1 MRALPFALALLLAGC
16 AYGPVVHTDFD
27 PAANFASYRTYQWL
41 PVDVP
46 RGMNPLLFRRVQ
58 GSIDRSLAA
67 RGYTQANPADFAIA
81 STVAEQE
88 RTEVSSYG
96 SYYPGWGWG
105 WGGWGWGHGWG
116 WGGWGSW
123 GYPYVD
129 SYQVTERSIV
139 VDIYDGRTHNAVWHG
154 VVSKDGYP
162 DRVDYSKLDAT
173 VDAMLA
179 RFPPHPGA
187 VATGTGR

>member
-1 MRALPFALALLLAGC
+1 MRALPLALALLVAGC

-46 RGMNPLLFRRVQ
+46 RGMNPLMFRRVQ

-67 RGYTQANPADFAIA
+67 RGYRQANPGDFAIA
-81 STVAEQE
+81 FTVDEKE
-88 RTEVSSYG
+88 HTEISSYG

-105 WGGWGWGHGWG
+105 WGGWGG
-116 WGGWGSW
+116 W
-123 GYPYVD
+123 GYPSID

-154 VVSKDGYP
+154 VVSKEGYP
-162 DRVDYSKLDAT
+162 GHVDYSKLDAT
-173 VDAMLA
+173 VDAMLS
-179 RFPPHPGA
+179 RFPPQPA
-187 VATGTGR
+187 TVATGSGR